1 MSQAI
6 IIGSGIGG
14 LAAAIRIAR
23 QEISVDVY
31 ESSAKAGGKVS
42 ELNFDGFRFD
52 AGPSLLTLPELA
64 LELLDTDLRFNVLK
78 PEVITNY
85 FYPDGT
91 QLMAYSDVQKLS
103 AEIEKKLNVPA
114 DRVIS
119 YLQKAAKVYDLTADL
134 FIFGSF
140 HRIKNLMNLK
150 SIKTLFNFRQLQAFI
165 SLHDFNTRELGEKRL
180 VQMFDRYATYNGS
193 DPYQTPATLSVISHL
208 EHNLGAFI
216 PEGGMFQV
224 TDSLVQQALRLGV
237 KFYFNRPVCKVET
250 AAGKVTGVWLDS
262 GFVPAD
268 IVVSDVDIHRFYSSL
283 LPDKKRLAK
292 IKNEERSS
300 SALIFYW
307 GMKGNFP
314 ELDIHNI
321 FFSAGYQEE
330 FRNLFKLRAV
340 YNDPTIYIYISSK
353 YNKTDAPEGSENW
366 FVMINAPADVG
377 QNWDEIIEK
386 SRLNILEKLERILG
400 KKLQE
405 RIIREE
411 ILSPPEICKQT
422 GSVNGSLYGSSSNS
436 RYASFNRHANFRSD
450 IEGMYFVGGSVH
462 PGGGI
467 PLCLSS
473 ASIVD
478 RLVKEQM
485 IKLKNDGFTE

>member
-1 MSQAI
+1 MTHAI
-6 IIGSGIGG
+6 IIGSGLGG
-14 LAAAIRIAR
+14 LAIAIRLAR

-31 ESSAKAGGKVS
+31 ESSERAGGKIS
-42 ELNFDGFRFD
+42 ERNLGEFRFD
-52 AGPSLLTLPELA
+52 TGPSLLTLPEMV
-64 LELLDTDLRFNVLK
+64 LELLDDDLRFPIRKL
-78 PEVITNY
+78 EIITNY

-91 QLMAYSDVQKLS
+91 QVSAYSNLQKL
-103 AEIEKKLNVPA
+103 AEEINEKLKVPA
-114 DRVIS
+114 SKVIS
-119 YLQKAAKVYDLTADL
+119 YLQKAATIWELTSDL

-150 SIKTLFNFRQLQAFI
+150 SLKILLNFQQLHAFT
-165 SLHDFNTRELGEKRL
+165 SLHGFNKHELGEKRL

-193 DPYQTPATLSVISHL
+193 DPYQTPGTLSVISHL

-224 TDSLVQQALRLGV
+224 TESLVKQALRLGV
-237 KFYFNRPVCKVET
+237 IFHFGQSVRKVET
-250 AAGKVTGVWLDS
+250 GNGKVSGAWLDS

-292 IKNEERSS
+292 INREERSS

-307 GMKGNFP
+307 GIKGVFP

-321 FFSAGYQEE
+321 FFSANYQEE
-330 FRNLFKLRAV
+330 FRHLFGVKDL
-340 YNDPTIYIYISSK
+340 YIDPTVYIYISSK
-353 YNKTDAPEGSENW
+353 YNKTDAPEGCENW

-377 QNWDEIIEK
+377 QNWNEMINQA
-386 SRLNILEKLERILG
+386 RRNIQEKLERMLG
-400 KKLQE
+400 KKLSDCV
-405 RIIREE
+405 ICEE
-411 ILSPPEICKQT
+411 ILSPAGIYNQT
-422 GSVNGSLYGSSSNS
+422 GSVNGSIYGSSSNS
-436 RYASFNRHANFRSD
+436 SYSSINRHANFRRD
-450 IEGMYFVGGSVH
+450 ISGLYFVGGSTH

-473 ASIVD
+473 ARIVD
-478 RLVKEQM
+478 GLVKEQLL
-485 IKLKNDGFTE
+485 KLKK